1 MPSLGSTGRFEDG
14 MEGKSGVM
22 LAGPQQ
28 PHDSPGLTSAVMHLK
43 WARGQRARY
52 LGYYWQ
58 KAIGIKLPIIQPWCQ
73 VCFHGT
79 RLADAQ
85 QSPLQWAE

>member
-28 PHDSPGLTSAVMHLK
+28 PRAHISSDAPEVGPRPESTLFRILLAESNRDKAAHHSAPVPGVF
-43 WARGQRARY
+43 
-52 LGYYWQ
+52 
-58 KAIGIKLPIIQPWCQ
+58 PW
-73 VCFHGT
+73 HTAG
-79 RLADAQ
+79 
-85 QSPLQWAE
+85 